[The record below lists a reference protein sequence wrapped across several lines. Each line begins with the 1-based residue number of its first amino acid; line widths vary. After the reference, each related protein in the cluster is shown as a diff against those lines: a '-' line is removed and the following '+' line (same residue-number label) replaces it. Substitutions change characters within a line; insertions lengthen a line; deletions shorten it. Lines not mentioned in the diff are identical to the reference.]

1 MEEIMTTFN
10 LGPSLKYH
18 RTLDD
23 AELNTVTG
31 GSLSL
36 AYEEIRFE
44 YTEQGTTSPALP
56 AKHWFNGG

>member
-1 MEEIMTTFN
+1 MEEIMTTFK
-10 LGPSLKYH
+10 LGTTLTDH

-36 AYEEIRFE
+36 SYEQIRFE
-44 YTEQGTTSPALP
+44 YTEQGTASPAPP